1 MEVNSICGNMY
12 HCKPLL
18 IGELVIYAFGSVIQ
32 IVSNVTGELIG
43 SFKQHTKIVTSITNA
58 NDGNK
63 IISSSID
70 GLIIIWDRDSF
81 SENSRHEVSSPVYNI
96 IVPSLSKN
104 RTYEEELYLVVGIN
118 HNNDNKNNNKSDII
132 KQNKKN
138 ELDNFKLIAYD
149 LKAKKIR
156 RKVSHVRDTV
166 QNISLITYH
175 EEEFIIVSS
184 NHKIFLWSIEEKK
197 HIGSNVCSTVGAITS
212 ITVSNSKNVVITG
225 HENGEITIW
234 HNLISCLLS
243 NNPQNNPIDPTNTI
257 MHWHA
262 HPVVALSTSIDGEY
276 IYSGGEEGVLVVW
289 QLSTGIKS
297 FIPRLGEAITYLT
310 SSKSE
315 AKVIV
320 TSKDNSIRI
329 INLTTMK
336 EDWLLRSVSIRPNK
350 VSKSKV
356 NNNNNNNSEND
367 SFNLQFPSSSSI
379 YQADPTYKCK
389 IAIENRTGY
398 IVCNGYPGELQSLD
412 MNTKSYRSSH
422 EIVNYTRISKKDSIS
437 RMFVPSTTYFDF
449 IHTIYGDFLIT
460 IDVQR
465 GEDTDSESSLKFWEW
480 SNDCNKYILNAQVD
494 HPHNAYRVTSAS
506 FSPFNLLSKDKNHM
520 NYITCTTCGID
531 GTVKVWRGILPSSTL
546 SSSNIGK
553 SKIQW
558 SCSYAFKHRD
568 SPVQNISFSIDGSLL
583 AVAQE
588 NTVTLWNPSNVELK
602 ASIVGP
608 ITNNIIF
615 TAFIEPK
622 ASIFQGG

>member
-1 MEVNSICGNMY
+1 MEANSICGNIY

-18 IGELVIYAFGSVIQ
+18 IYEVVIYAFGSVIQ
-32 IVSNVTGELIG
+32 IVSNITGELIG
-43 SFKQHTKIVTSITNA
+43 SFKQHTKIVTSIA
-58 NDGNK
+58 NTYDGKK

-81 SENSRHEVSSPVYNI
+81 SEISRHEISSPVYNI
-96 IVPSLSKN
+96 IVPSLSKQ
-104 RTYEEELYLVVGIN
+104 RTYEDELYLVVGIN
-118 HNNDNKNNNKSDII
+118 HNNNDKINDNVDNKSNNIN
-132 KQNKKN
+132 QNKKN
-138 ELDNFKLIAYD
+138 DLDNYKLIAYD
-149 LKAKKIR
+149 LKSKKIR
-156 RKVSHVRDTV
+156 RKVSHLRDAV

-175 EEEFIIVSS
+175 EEEFIIVTS

-197 HIGSNVCSTVGAITS
+197 HIGSKICSTVGVITS
-212 ITVSNSKNVVITG
+212 ITVINSKNVIITG
-225 HENGEITIW
+225 HENGEITMW
-234 HNLISCLLS
+234 HNLISCLL
-243 NNPQNNPIDPTNTI
+243 NNNSQNNLIDPTNTI

-262 HPVVALSTSIDGEY
+262 HPVVAMSTSIDGEY
-276 IYSGGEEGVLVVW
+276 LYSGGEEGVLVVW

-297 FIPRLGEAITYLT
+297 FIPRLGEAITHIT
-310 SSKSE
+310 SSKTD

-336 EDWLLRSVSIRPNK
+336 ADWVLRSISIISNK
-350 VSKSKV
+350 VSKSNM
-356 NNNNNNNSEND
+356 NNKSSDTD
-367 SFNLQFPSSSSI
+367 SFNLQFPTSSSI
-379 YQADPTYKCK
+379 YQADPSYKCK

-412 MNTKSYRSSH
+412 MNTKSYRSSY
-422 EIVNYTRISKKDSIS
+422 EIVNHTRISKKDSIS

-449 IHTIYGDFLIT
+449 IHTMYGDFLIT

-465 GEDTDSESSLKFWEW
+465 GEDTDAESSLKFWEW
-480 SNDCNKYILNAQVD
+480 SNDSNKYILNAQVD
-494 HPHNAYRVTSAS
+494 HPHNSYRVTCAV
-506 FSPFNLLSKDKNHM
+506 FCPFNLLLKDKNNM
-520 NYITCTTCGID
+520 NYITCTTCCIE
-531 GTVKVWRGILPSSTL
+531 GTIKVWRGILSSL
-546 SSSNIGK
+546 SNVGK

-588 NTVTLWNPSNVELK
+588 NTVTLWNPSHVELK
-602 ASIVGP
+602 TSIVGP